1 MADQLALDWTLDPTE
16 AAVWRALSRRVG
28 RVYAISRLALAR
40 ELALDPRQLQ
50 KVVHRLR
57 VQHGMPIGSGA
68 DQPNGYWILD
78 STEELEAF
86 RQEQRRKALGTL
98 LAVARAC
105 NATLPDLLGQIRMEY
120 EEQAPAGSRHVR
132 QALEATEGN
141 QVRAARLLGISRD
154 ALRTRMKKFG
164 FLPSVCNRPPI

>member
-1 MADQLALDWTLDPTE
+1 MPINIEQSSITNPQSPIGPGWTLDPTE
-16 AAVWRALSRRVG
+16 AAVWRALSRRRG
-28 RVYAISRLALAR
+28 RIYAISRLALAR
-40 ELALDPRQLQ
+40 EVELDPRQLQ

-57 VQHGMPIGSGA
+57 VQHGLPIGSGA

-78 STEELEAF
+78 SAEELEAF

-120 EEQAPAGSRHVR
+120 EREMQTAYEPVETPA
-132 QALEATEGN
+132 
-141 QVRAARLLGISRD
+141 
-154 ALRTRMKKFG
+154 
-164 FLPSVCNRPPI
+164 